1 MLLKNTSCL
10 RLGFEL
16 GDFELYHVSCVW
28 SMKHVKLV
36 WTHGHSVDS
45 PKTLDLTNFTNKI
58 AWHHLKRKPTKTS
71 TFSGENHE
79 FIIKTRMKNHPH
91 PPQNISN
98 FRKSSEFWGLPWLS
112 HGFPMA
118 FTSAMC
124 FSGRAGRRDAAAPAA
139 GHVAGQGAGAAAVP
153 VAQLELGKRRW
164 ENAGILGDSY
174 GIMAWFMGLLWVWDY
189 FGNYSWNYWDIL
201 GLWILWDMNIGY
213 WDIVLVVLHHGYF
226 FWDAGNPIGS
236 LWCESIIGE
245 SVNIH
250 LWWYYWITM
259 GLLWD
264 YYGMIYGVHYG
275 IIKQSSFITIM
286 SPYFLGFWDYSR
298 NYLGNYVWNYDYSHI
313 IIGITVVI
321 IIPHDF
327 LGWWDYGTMMGIH

>member
-1 MLLKNTSCL
+1 MDIQLIHQRHWIWPISPIKLHGTIWKENQPKPLRFLEKTTHLSLKHAWKIILILLKISQISENP
-10 RLGFEL
+10 R
-16 GDFELYHVSCVW
+16 
-28 SMKHVKLV
+28 
-36 WTHGHSVDS
+36 
-45 PKTLDLTNFTNKI
+45 NF
-58 AWHHLKRKPTKTS
+58 
-71 TFSGENHE
+71 GVY
-79 FIIKTRMKNHPH
+79 
-91 PPQNISN
+91 
-98 FRKSSEFWGLPWLS
+98 

-226 FWDAGNPIGS
+226 FWDAGIPIGS

-298 NYLGNYVWNYDYSHI
+298 NYLGNYVCNYDYSHI